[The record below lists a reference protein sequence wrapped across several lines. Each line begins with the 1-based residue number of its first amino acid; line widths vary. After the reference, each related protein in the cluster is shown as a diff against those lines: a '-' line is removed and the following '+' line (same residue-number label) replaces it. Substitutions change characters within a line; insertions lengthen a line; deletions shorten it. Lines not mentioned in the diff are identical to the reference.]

1 MEVRE
6 GSMWGDG
13 CPTHK
18 DRVNGATKDHVAMGL
33 QFLVVAKPLEY
44 LPC

>member
-6 GSMWGDG
+6 GSTWADG

-18 DRVNGATKDHVAMGL
+18 DRVNGATKDRVA
-33 QFLVVAKPLEY
+33 QRPQSLVAAKPLES